1 MPNLVIFG
9 VIKSLHDIFTALW
22 IGGIWVT
29 LIIFLP
35 TLRKTLVRDETSL
48 QINRAYQNRLRIAAV
63 ISMVGLWITG
73 LLLGRQSP
81 GFSGLFQFSTTY
93 SVLISVKHIFT
104 LIMILIAVWRGF
116 LSIGKQMTAGS
127 TREKARFALL
137 LLNSLLG
144 LGVLFLSGIS
154 AAML

>member
-9 VIKSLHDIFTALW
+9 VIKSLHDFFTALW

-35 TLRKTLVRDETSL
+35 ALRKTLGRDETSI
-48 QINRAYQNRLRIAAV
+48 QINQAYRNRLRIVAV
-63 ISMVGLWITG
+63 SSMIVLWITG

-81 GFSGLFQFSTTY
+81 GYSGLFQFSTTY
-93 SVLISVKHIFT
+93 TILISVKHILTF
-104 LIMILIAVWRGF
+104 IMILIAVWRGF
-116 LSIGKQMTAGS
+116 LSGGRQMTVGS
-127 TREKARFALL
+127 AREKSGFALL

-154 AAML
+154 AALL

>member
-35 TLRKTLVRDETSL
+35 TLRKTLGRDEKSL

-116 LSIGKQMTAGS
+116 LSNGRQMTAGS
-127 TREKARFALL
+127 TREKGRFALL